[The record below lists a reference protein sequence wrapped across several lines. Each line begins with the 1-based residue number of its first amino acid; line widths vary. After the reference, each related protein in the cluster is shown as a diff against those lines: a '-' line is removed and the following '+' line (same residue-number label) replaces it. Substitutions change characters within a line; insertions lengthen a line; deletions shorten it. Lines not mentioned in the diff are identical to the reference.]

1 MIYLVTG
8 TPDSGKSAVAE
19 ELAVRTKDPHKIYL
33 ATMKVLDETG
43 RKRVAKHRKQR
54 EGKGF
59 VTIEREY
66 GILRV
71 LEMIEM
77 PSETTVLLECVSNLV
92 GNEMHDNPDR
102 RSPLK
107 QAGFPQAGISP
118 ADPSSSGPSRGAGS
132 PEQFADEIAEEIREL
147 AGSVHNMVIVTNE
160 FEGGRE
166 TYDAETELYV
176 GLLHMVNVRISAF
189 ADLQYDL
196 LTSRKILH
204 AGEGERV

>member
-102 RSPLK
+102 RSPLRR
-107 QAGFPQAGISP
+107 AGSPQAGMAPAEPSP
-118 ADPSSSGPSRGAGS
+118 SGPPHGAGT
-132 PEQFADEIAEEIREL
+132 PEEFAEEIADEIREL

-160 FEGGRE
+160 FEGGTE
-166 TYDAETELYV
+166 TYDDETRLYV
-176 GLLHMVNVRISAF
+176 ELLHLVNVKISAF
-189 ADLQYDL
+189 ADLKYDL
-196 LTSRKILH
+196 LTSRKILN
-204 AGEGERV
+204 AGKGERV

>member
-8 TPDSGKSAVAE
+8 TPDSGKSAAAE
-19 ELAVRTKDPHKIYL
+19 ELAVRTEDPHKIYL

-102 RSPLK
+102 RSPLRS
-107 QAGFPQAGISP
+107 AA
-118 ADPSSSGPSRGAGS
+118 S
-132 PEQFADEIAEEIREL
+132 PEEFAEEIAEEIREL

-166 TYDAETELYV
+166 TYDAETGLYV
-176 GLLHMVNVRISAF
+176 ELLHLVNVRISAF
-189 ADLQYDL
+189 ADLKCDL
-196 LTSRKILH
+196 LTGRKILN
-204 AGEGERV
+204 AGKGERV